1 MTLLQL
7 DSAFER
13 ESIARKEAEKVSER
27 LVQLEKDRNSL
38 ELELR
43 GMTSRYE
50 QEARALREANNA
62 APTHNHHSSAQALA
76 GISLSLIY
84 YCLHCKI
91 ILLEIYIADIVR
103 F

>member
-1 MTLLQL
+1 M
-7 DSAFER
+7 
-13 ESIARKEAEKVSER
+13 
-27 LVQLEKDRNSL
+27 QLEKDRNSL

-76 GISLSLIY
+76 GIHL
-84 YCLHCKI
+84 C
-91 ILLEIYIADIVR
+91 YIDYLAQVCYFKCSFQDLNR
-103 F
+103 L

>member
-1 MTLLQL
+1 M
-7 DSAFER
+7 
-13 ESIARKEAEKVSER
+13 
-27 LVQLEKDRNSL
+27 QLEKDRNSL

-76 GISLSLIY
+76 GISSVL
-84 YCLHCKI
+84 
-91 ILLEIYIADIVR
+91 
-103 F
+103 